1 MPVRTTLLV
10 VILAWLLPLT
20 TRAEQ
25 DIRIAVM
32 EFASKGGVSQKQMD
46 ALGDLLANEIRAMGK
61 YRVIGKSDIRTAL
74 DIETQK
80 NLVGCNDESCIAE
93 IGGALGVRW
102 VIVGNISKFG
112 EKFLLNLK
120 IMDAEKIRVVKGVSK
135 KVEGGEGALI
145 DALSIAAK
153 ELIEGA
159 RSEIHP
165 GEEATK
171 PVPDKPVPDKP
182 VPDKPVPD
190 KPVPDKPIVSDPK
203 PSLPPPTIEESAP
216 SSSLNTWGH
225 ITFWSGVGLTV
236 LGIAGTAGGVMDAD
250 KYADYSLQDSERLAA
265 LKSARD
271 WTTVMW
277 IGYGTGFALM
287 ATGAALWIFD
297 AMSDSAPQTS
307 AAVAPTLDGQGLVL
321 TLGGR
326 W

>member
-10 VILAWLLPLT
+10 FFLAWLLPLT
-20 TRAEQ
+20 TRAED

-46 ALGDLLANEIRAMGK
+46 ALGDLLANEIRTMGK

-74 DIETQK
+74 DLETQK

-120 IMDAEKIRVVKGVSK
+120 IMDTEKIRIVKGVSK
-135 KVEGGEGALI
+135 KIEGGEGELP
-145 DALSIAAK
+145 DALSTAAK

-159 RSEIHP
+159 RAEIHP
-165 GEEATK
+165 GEET
-171 PVPDKPVPDKP
+171 P
-182 VPDKPVPD
+182 
-190 KPVPDKPIVSDPK
+190 KPVPDKPIVGDPK
-203 PSLPPPTIEESAP
+203 PSLPPAIIEESLP
-216 SSSLNTWGH
+216 SSTLNTWGH

-236 LGIAGTAGGVMDAD
+236 LGVAATAGGIVEAD
-250 KYADYSLQDSERLAA
+250 RYSDDSKIDTVRLEAMSAA
-265 LKSARD
+265 RN
-271 WTTVMW
+271 WTAVMW

-297 AMSDSAPQTS
+297 AMGDSATQTS

>member
-10 VILAWLLPLT
+10 IVLAWLLPLT
-20 TRAEQ
+20 ARAEQ

-46 ALGDLLANEIRAMGK
+46 ALSDLLANEIRGMGK

-112 EKFLLNLK
+112 DKFLLNLK
-120 IMDAEKIRVVKGVSK
+120 IMDAEKIRVVKGVSQ
-135 KVEGGEGALI
+135 KVEGGEGELL

-159 RSEIHP
+159 RPEIHP

-171 PVPDKPVPDKP
+171 PVPDKPAPDKQ
-182 VPDKPVPD
+182 
-190 KPVPDKPIVSDPK
+190 VPDKPIVSDTK
-203 PSLPPPTIEESAP
+203 PSLPPPTIEEAAP
-216 SSSLNTWGH
+216 SSTLSTWGH

-236 LGIAGTAGGVMDAD
+236 LGIAGTAGGVMDAN

-265 LKSARD
+265 LNSARD

-297 AMSDSAPQTS
+297 AMSESAPQTS